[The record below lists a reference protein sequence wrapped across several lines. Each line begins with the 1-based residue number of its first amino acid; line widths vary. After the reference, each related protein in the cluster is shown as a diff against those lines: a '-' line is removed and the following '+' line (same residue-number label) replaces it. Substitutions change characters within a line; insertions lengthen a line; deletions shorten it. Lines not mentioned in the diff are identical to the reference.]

1 MNKPSK
7 GQMGWGIVVVV
18 MVLASLFF
26 GVKLPIPPEPEP
38 VVVETGTSRALAD
51 RYFESLIVDKELVS
65 NGTTAL
71 KNTTVGG
78 ALTVTGAITGGSFS
92 PATFS
97 NATDLI
103 ANTGQFTTSLKVALT
118 PVARVA
124 GSSIDATSLKVALTP
139 VALLSGS
146 AIDAT
151 SLKVAATAVA
161 LQSGSAIDTTSLK
174 VAGTPVVVQVGALAA
189 GAKMVCGTTT
199 ITGTGT
205 LPTTLA
211 TPQYVQVSMAQDV
224 TGNCQSLS
232 YTNASATVTAKC
244 FSSALTPAPA
254 TTPVAVDWCV
264 IGKP

>member
-1 MNKPSK
+1 MMKATLAALVLLALLT
-7 GQMGWGIVVVV
+7 GCVV
-18 MVLASLFF
+18 MNPAAPVA
-26 GVKLPIPPEPEP
+26 P
-38 VVVETGTSRALAD
+38 VVAEPTAALEPAALGMGSRAVGMFND
-51 RYFESLIVDKELVS
+51 NTYFQHDVEIGGD
-65 NGTTAL
+65 A
-71 KNTTVGG
+71 TVGG

-97 NATDLI
+97 SATDLI
-103 ANTGQFTTSLKVALT
+103 ADTGQFTTSVKIAAT
-118 PVARVA
+118 EVARLT
-124 GSSIDATSLKVALTP
+124 GSNINAASLKVATTP

-151 SLKVAATAVA
+151 SLKVGATAVA
-161 LQSGSAIDTTSLK
+161 LQAGSNIDAASLK
-174 VAGTPVVVQVGALAA
+174 VAATPVVVQVGALAA
-189 GAKMVCGTTT
+189 GARIVCGSTT

-211 TPQYVQVSMAQDV
+211 TPQYVNLTLAEDV

-254 TTPVAVDWCV
+254 TTPVAVNWCA
-264 IGKP
+264 IGK